1 MEQSLNYFR
10 KFNLDKLFFFVLFIF
25 AAKSTVE
32 FSTFGLTTAPIN
44 FILVA
49 ALSLCVCIKHN
60 SKILSNKFIAVVAI
74 FILWKFILKY
84 GSGIDMKLT
93 YLIHLIFTI
102 WVCFVAVNS
111 LKDKIFIYFEQLV
124 TTLTFICIFL
134 YIINVI
140 LGPNVLMP
148 LCFFTP
154 YGGSAEGSMLIYNI
168 SSHAR
173 DYEGGTLFGLLR
185 NHGFAWEAGR
195 FASFIIIAIVLNLSR
210 TKFKIVGNKAL
221 HILIFG
227 LLTTFST
234 TGYAALIIVFLCFGM
249 TQFRGVGKFV
259 AVLTIIIS
267 ALYIVNLPF
276 MRDKIESNADQ
287 ETFITND
294 VEHLRGAEKYRQEQS
309 DVVVFTPQRFECIAL
324 DYMNFH
330 EYPLTGYGMDKTQSF
345 VHRNISEYVALAN
358 GIFKEFAHW
367 GIVIGLLFNIML
379 IKSSRNISPLLNRR
393 NTKWILA
400 ITYYIISISYS
411 FLLEPG
417 VMVLFLFTLFAN
429 YNYEKDFNYY
439 NKLQ

>member
-1 MEQSLNYFR
+1 MPFSL
-10 KFNLDKLFFFVLFIF
+10 
-25 AAKSTVE
+25 
-32 FSTFGLTTAPIN
+32 
-44 FILVA
+44 
-49 ALSLCVCIKHN
+49 
-60 SKILSNKFIAVVAI
+60 
-74 FILWKFILKY
+74 
-84 GSGIDMKLT
+84 
-93 YLIHLIFTI
+93 
-102 WVCFVAVNS
+102 
-111 LKDKIFIYFEQLV
+111 
-124 TTLTFICIFL
+124 
-134 YIINVI
+134 
-140 LGPNVLMP
+140 
-148 LCFFTP
+148 FTP
-154 YGGSAEGSMLIYNI
+154 YGGSAEGSLLIYNI

-195 FASFIIIAIVLNLSR
+195 FASFVSIAIVLNFSR

-221 HILIFG
+221 YILLFG

-234 TGYAALIIVFLCFGM
+234 TGYVALIIVFLCFGM
-249 TQFRGVGKFV
+249 TQLRGISKYV
-259 AVLTIIIS
+259 AVMAIIIS

-276 MRDKIESNADQ
+276 MREKIESNADQ

-324 DYMNFH
+324 DYINFR
-330 EYPLTGYGMDKTQSF
+330 EYPLTGYGMDRTQSF

-358 GIFKEFAHW
+358 GTIKEFAHW
-367 GIVIGLLFNIML
+367 GIIIGLLFNIML
-379 IKSSRNISPLLNRR
+379 IKSSRNISKLLNER

-417 VMVLFLFTLFAN
+417 IMILFLFTLFAN

>member
-1 MEQSLNYFR
+1 MELSLNYFR
-10 KFNLDKLFFFVLFIF
+10 KFNIDKLFFFVLFIF

-32 FSTFGLTTAPIN
+32 FSTFGFTTSPIN
-44 FILVA
+44 FLFVA
-49 ALSLCVCIKHN
+49 TLSLFVCVKHN
-60 SKILSNKFIAVVAI
+60 SKILSNKFFAVVAI
-74 FILWKFILKY
+74 FILWYYVLKN
-84 GSGIDMKLT
+84 GSGVNMKFT
-93 YLIHLIFTI
+93 YLFHLLFTI
-102 WVCFVAVNS
+102 WISFVAVNS
-111 LKDKIFIYFEQLV
+111 LKVKIFSYFEQLV
-124 TTLTFICIFL
+124 TTLTLICIIL
-134 YIINVI
+134 YIINVF
-140 LGPNVLMP
+140 LGPNALMP
-148 LCFFTP
+148 FSLFTP

-195 FASFIIIAIVLNLSR
+195 FASFIIIAIVLNISR

-221 HILIFG
+221 YILVFG

-234 TGYAALIIVFLCFGM
+234 TGYVALIIVFLCYGM
-249 TQFRGVGKFV
+249 TQFQGTGKFM
-259 AVLTIIIS
+259 AIIAIIIS
-267 ALYIVNLPF
+267 ALYMVNLPF

-294 VEHLRGAEKYRQEQS
+294 IEHLRGAEKYRLEQS

-324 DYMNFH
+324 DYMNFCEH
-330 EYPLTGYGMDKTQSF
+330 PLTGYGMDRTQSY
-345 VHRNISEYVALAN
+345 VHKNISEYVALAN
-358 GIFKEFAHW
+358 GTIKEFAHW
-367 GIVIGLLFNIML
+367 GVIIGLLFNIML
-379 IKSSRNISPLLNRR
+379 IKSSRNISPLLNQR

-417 VMVLFLFTLFAN
+417 VMVLFLFTLFSN